1 MKDFMMIFIGAD
13 YQELGL
19 SPEQLQERMG
29 KWFAWNEKMQK
40 QGIVKSGDALMP
52 QVKRVSG
59 PNRTIT
65 DAPLIEGKELIGGYY
80 IVQAESAEAVVEI
93 AKDYPD
99 KAIEYVKSHLTTA
112 YQSFSDGACSHLPD
126 FRILAIHDRFRE
138 ENANPRCV
146 R

>member
-40 QGIVKSGDALMP
+40 QGIVKAGDALVP
-52 QVKRVSG
+52 HVKRVSG
-59 PNRTIT
+59 PNRTVT

-80 IVQAESAEAVVEI
+80 IVQAENADAVVKI
-93 AKDYPD
+93 AEDYPD
-99 KAIEYVKSHLTTA
+99 YDL
-112 YQSFSDGACSHLPD
+112 DGTVE
-126 FRILAIHDRFRE
+126 IRE
-138 ENANPRCV
+138 V
-146 R
+146 MVFDQQ